1 MTTLT
6 QDEIQKFWIRV
17 YLGTTNDKGL
27 IGAAI
32 YRAYRDFNRTMH
44 GIGEKQTDE
53 TKKFLS
59 DFMLA
64 VVDSLT
70 SKQFVSQLEFDDWHK
85 LKCDE
90 LKKVFLLY
98 PAFKI
103 SYGQAQK
110 WINMTLKYLFALGD
124 NIVNGISTNYIYYHI
139 PIDNII
145 QNKFLEKYDI
155 PKLSERWSKIDD
167 YERYLNYQIKV
178 RQTIQNQIP
187 MDVELRLFNE

>member
-6 QDEIQKFWIRV
+6 QDEIKKFWIRV
-17 YLGTTNDKGL
+17 YLGTTNEKEL
-27 IGAAI
+27 IVAAI
-32 YRAYRDFNRTMH
+32 DRAYRDFNRTMH
-44 GIGEKQTDE
+44 GIGEKQTDK

-70 SKQFVSQLEFDDWHK
+70 SKQFVNQAEFDDWHK

-90 LKKVFLLY
+90 LKKAFHQY
-98 PAFKI
+98 PGFKI

-124 NIVNGISTNYIYYHI
+124 NIVNGISANYAYYHI

-145 QNKFLEKYDI
+145 QNKLLEKYAI
-155 PKLSERWSKIDD
+155 QKFSERWSKIDD
-167 YERYLNYQIKV
+167 YEKYLNYQMKV

-187 MDVELRLFNE
+187 MDIELRLFNE

>member
-17 YLGTTNDKGL
+17 YLGTTNDKEL

-32 YRAYRDFNRTMH
+32 DRAYRDFNRTMH
-44 GIGEKQTDE
+44 GIQEKQTVE
-53 TKKFLS
+53 TKKFLCN
-59 DFMLA
+59 FMLS
-64 VVDSLT
+64 VVENLT
-70 SKQFVSQLEFDDWHK
+70 SKQFGCQVEFDYWHK
-85 LKCDE
+85 VKCDE
-90 LKKVFLLY
+90 LIETFVEF

-145 QNKFLEKYDI
+145 QDKLLEKYGI
-155 PKLSERWSKIDD
+155 PKFSERWSRIDD

-178 RQTIQNQIP
+178 RQIIQNQIP